1 MYDILI
7 KNAHIADG
15 TGNPMYHADVA
26 VKDGKIEKIG
36 YNLNIDAE
44 KVIDGKGKV
53 LAPGFIDAHSHLDTG
68 IEGAHRCLHMLQ
80 QGVTTVIGGMCG
92 DSPVPFTQEHFSDC
106 LRSIGGTYSEESLRC
121 RTSLADYR
129 RYLKDLP
136 LGVNFTFLIGHG
148 LLRAA
153 VMGYAD
159 RKATP
164 DELAKMQRLLRQCME
179 EGAMGLSFG
188 LRYPP
193 GSYADT
199 GELIALAQVVAE
211 YGGVITAHVRGEGE
225 TLIESTHEM
234 LQVVRATGVRYVHS
248 HHKAMGSPMNWNKT
262 AATLSMME
270 KAIDE
275 GFDVFCDQY
284 PYIASSNGLKAFI
297 PQHLH
302 ASGVENMV
310 KLVTDPALRAALRPE
325 VLKIAASE
333 RPFQYTMIGD
343 SVSHP
348 GYNGRMLLE
357 IAEEKGTD
365 PFDLL
370 CDILRD
376 DNMTTTAIY
385 FSMCEED
392 IERVM
397 RWDRAMI
404 GTDGGYGQKPTDHP
418 RTFGTFPRV
427 LGRYVREK
435 KIITLENAIRKMTYL
450 PAMVYNLPTKGLIRE
465 GMDADLVLFD
475 PETVADLG
483 DFTQPARGNTGFACV
498 VVNGKIALEN
508 DRVTGA
514 LAGKQLFREGQ

>member
-1 MYDILI
+1 MNQIVF
-7 KNAHIADG
+7 H
-15 TGNPMYHADVA
+15 
-26 VKDGKIEKIG
+26 
-36 YNLNIDAE
+36 
-44 KVIDGKGKV
+44 
-53 LAPGFIDAHSHLDTG
+53 
-68 IEGAHRCLHMLQ
+68 
-80 QGVTTVIGGMCG
+80 
-92 DSPVPFTQEHFSDC
+92 
-106 LRSIGGTYSEESLRC
+106 
-121 RTSLADYR
+121 
-129 RYLKDLP
+129 LKDLP

-248 HHKAMGSPMNWNKT
+248 HHKAMGSPMNWKKT

-275 GFDVFCDQY
+275 GFDIFCDQY

-404 GTDGGYGQKPTDHP
+404 GSDGGYGQKPTDHP

-435 KIITLENAIRKMTYL
+435 KIITLENAIRKMTSL
-450 PAMVYNLPTKGLIRE
+450 PAMVYNLPTKGLIRA

-483 DFTQPARGNTGFACV
+483 DFTQPARGNTGFVCV